1 MASTHLFWYLARSA
15 GLLAY
20 TCAWASV
27 VWGLAMTT
35 RYLARADRAA
45 LYVLHRLL
53 GLGSVTF
60 LGVHLIA
67 LYLDPWAQFSV
78 ADLAIPFQTTY
89 RPFWTGCGILAAALL
104 VVIVCSSLLQARLGR
119 VIWRGI
125 HYLSF
130 LTFAL
135 GVVHGLGSGTDNGR
149 RWTQGWYALT
159 VAVVAGLCVNRVI
172 WGIQPRRWRGRSAV
186 VRHIDPRAEALGA
199 LAALPEARAQRMRH
213 REEHRA
219 ARSGRR

>member
-1 MASTHLFWYLARSA
+1 MATTHLFWYLARSA

-35 RYLARADRAA
+35 RYLARADRAGM
-45 LYVLHRLL
+45 YVLHRLL
-53 GLGSVTF
+53 GLASVTF
-60 LGVHLIA
+60 LGVHLFA

-104 VVIVCSSLLQARLGR
+104 VAIVCSSLLQARLGR
-119 VIWRGI
+119 VLWRGI

-135 GVVHGLGSGTDNGR
+135 GVAHGLGSGTDTPH
-149 RWTQGWYALT
+149 WWAKGWYALT
-159 VAVVAGLCVNRVI
+159 AAVVAGLCVNRAI
-172 WGIQPRRWRGRSAV
+172 WGIQPRRSIGRTAV
-186 VRHIDPRAEALGA
+186 VRRIDPRAHAFGA
-199 LAALPEARAQRMRH
+199 LAAPPEARPRPVAH
-213 REEHRA
+213 REAHRA
-219 ARSGRR
+219 ARSGTR